1 MVTHRLMG
9 HYAPPLA
16 TDRPEQHLT
25 YGGLNPNLAL
35 FSGVLKATTDHGFL
49 IGFTLD
55 KRPSEYEG

>member
-1 MVTHRLMG
+1 MVVCRLMG

-35 FSGVLKATTDHGFL
+35 FSGVLKAPPTMVF
-49 IGFTLD
+49 ISCM
-55 KRPSEYEG
+55 KPSEYEG

>member
-1 MVTHRLMG
+1 MG

-35 FSGVLKATTDHGFL
+35 FSGVLKAPPTMVFISHM
-49 IGFTLD
+49 
-55 KRPSEYEG
+55 KPSEYEG

>member
-1 MVTHRLMG
+1 MACRLMG

-35 FSGVLKATTDHGFL
+35 FSGVLKAPPTMVFISHM
-49 IGFTLD
+49 
-55 KRPSEYEG
+55 KPSEYEG

>member
-1 MVTHRLMG
+1 MACRLMG

-35 FSGVLKATTDHGFL
+35 FSGVLKALPTMDF
-49 IGFTLD
+49 ISNMN
-55 KRPSEYEG
+55 PSEFEG